1 MRLGKDKELEKEKQ
15 IESGFLM
22 CRNCNTLKPLY
33 YFNRQKKDNKIYYK
47 NNKCKLCVTGKE
59 PKPYKTTLEDKI
71 RTPKTFTIKKSMT
84 LSPEAKKFIKRVI
97 MMRGYIDSVEAY
109 KLAHYH
115 IETFDYVERLIT
127 NTELELTTMFKELLE
142 VYYKCDTH
150 RVKL

>member
-33 YFNRQKKDNKIYYK
+33 YFSRLRKEDKIYYR
-47 NNKCKLCVTGKE
+47 NNKCKFCISGRE
-59 PKPYKTTLEDKI
+59 PKLNKTVLEGEI
-71 RTPKTFTIKKSMT
+71 RPPKTFTIKNSIR
-84 LSPEAKKFIKRVI
+84 LSPEAKEFIKRVI
-97 MMRGYIDSVEAY
+97 YMRGYIDSIEAY

-115 IETFDYVERLIT
+115 IETFDYVERLII
-127 NTELELTTMFKELLE
+127 NTELELTTMFRELLE